1 MINILED
8 SAPRRIGGQSYAM
21 ALIDAGLDDELIES
35 LMRPVEPF
43 AESTLR
49 KHAFTKDLY
58 SAFLRALKD
67 VRPPFPL
74 DVKMLCAFIR
84 FLCVCCRYNLH
95 SVQNVYIAAL
105 KRMNLMET
113 NTKLSDEENLK
124 IAEMYREM
132 RREGVVNK
140 NDGPGKEP
148 LITTDI
154 IRLASSCDA
163 GSKYRAEN
171 ISLWLFAHQ
180 CGARSVSCEG
190 ITLGDIFVTQREPDG
205 EPNMIQIRIN
215 ITKGRKDW
223 NHRVTLEGRMDEEG
237 WLNAVYWLDRHLD
250 LNHGFSLEVI
260 ETLPPERKQ
269 DKLWNCSREVMRTRL
284 KVQLDR
290 AGYDASKFGFHS
302 LRSGFMCSAL
312 IASELKGNQV
322 DNVMR
327 TTAYVAGWVCGSET
341 QQRYVKE
348 LTRSAIV
355 ATRLTRGPG
364 MVESLSEEDE
374 EEDTSSPASVQVKP
388 VFEASLLDPEIFH
401 NMKLEERKQ
410 TTPKLKLELLR
421 HRFEKEITRGDWT
434 DEEKKFRINVG
445 WREAMLIHTGPT
457 NDALYKRCIEEA
469 ERRKAYTDHRQ
480 FSSHSREIRIKMGR
494 EDICNNLSGNM
505 ENLDEVV
512 NHLVWLASKGLNKPH
527 NRRRRIDQRKLDC
540 EDSSVEF
547 IRFSPRKARK
557 HPEQETE
564 NGMIEVSSS
573 SEKEVPIEKF
583 KRPRPCEWGE
593 NDRPYE
599 DVQERLDSSPERNTR
614 TNPKRWTPKQ
624 VKRLIG
630 LKKKGYLNNQIGNMM
645 GFTTQQVNDKVK
657 NLIHLKLLDAGIN
670 KRKKK

>member
-1 MINILED
+1 
-8 SAPRRIGGQSYAM
+8 
-21 ALIDAGLDDELIES
+21 
-35 LMRPVEPF
+35 
-43 AESTLR
+43 
-49 KHAFTKDLY
+49 
-58 SAFLRALKD
+58 
-67 VRPPFPL
+67 
-74 DVKMLCAFIR
+74 MLCAFIR

-401 NMKLEERKQ
+401 NMKLEERQ

-434 DEEKKFRINVG
+434 DEEKIS
-445 WREAMLIHTGPT
+445 
-457 NDALYKRCIEEA
+457 YKRGM
-469 ERRKAYTDHRQ
+469 ERSNADTY
-480 FSSHSREIRIKMGR
+480 
-494 EDICNNLSGNM
+494 
-505 ENLDEVV
+505 
-512 NHLVWLASKGLNKPH
+512 W
-527 NRRRRIDQRKLDC
+527 
-540 EDSSVEF
+540 
-547 IRFSPRKARK
+547 
-557 HPEQETE
+557 
-564 NGMIEVSSS
+564 
-573 SEKEVPIEKF
+573 
-583 KRPRPCEWGE
+583 
-593 NDRPYE
+593 
-599 DVQERLDSSPERNTR
+599 
-614 TNPKRWTPKQ
+614 TNE
-624 VKRLIG
+624 
-630 LKKKGYLNNQIGNMM
+630 
-645 GFTTQQVNDKVK
+645 
-657 NLIHLKLLDAGIN
+657 
-670 KRKKK
+670 

>member
-58 SAFLRALKD
+58 SAFLRALKMF
-67 VRPPFPL
+67 VPFPL

-171 ISLWLFAHQ
+171 ISLWLRTNVEHDL
-180 CGARSVSCEG
+180 CHVK
-190 ITLGDIFVTQREPDG
+190 REPDG

-215 ITKGRKDW
+215 ITKGRKLESQSD
-223 NHRVTLEGRMDEEG
+223 LEGRMDEEG
-237 WLNAVYWLDRHLD
+237 WLNAV
-250 LNHGFSLEVI
+250 
-260 ETLPPERKQ
+260 T
-269 DKLWNCSREVMRTRL
+269 NCGTALEVMRTRL
-284 KVQLDR
+284 KQLDR
-290 AGYDASKFGFHS
+290 AGYDASKFGFH
-302 LRSGFMCSAL
+302 R
-312 IASELKGNQV
+312 NQV

-410 TTPKLKLELLR
+410 TTPAEARSSLR
-421 HRFEKEITRGDWT
+421 HRFEKEITRGIGPMR
-434 DEEKKFRINVG
+434 KKFRINVG

-469 ERRKAYTDHRQ
+469 ERRKAYTDHR
-480 FSSHSREIRIKMGR
+480 
-494 EDICNNLSGNM
+494 
-505 ENLDEVV
+505 
-512 NHLVWLASKGLNKPH
+512 
-527 NRRRRIDQRKLDC
+527 
-540 EDSSVEF
+540 
-547 IRFSPRKARK
+547 
-557 HPEQETE
+557 
-564 NGMIEVSSS
+564 
-573 SEKEVPIEKF
+573 
-583 KRPRPCEWGE
+583 
-593 NDRPYE
+593 
-599 DVQERLDSSPERNTR
+599 
-614 TNPKRWTPKQ
+614 
-624 VKRLIG
+624 
-630 LKKKGYLNNQIGNMM
+630 
-645 GFTTQQVNDKVK
+645 
-657 NLIHLKLLDAGIN
+657 
-670 KRKKK
+670 